1 MLRLDLNLVWTII
14 NMLIIYA
21 IYRKFLYQPVH
32 KVLDA
37 RQAEIDKQYADA
49 ETARQ
54 SAEQLKEQA
63 QAEMTEISRK
73 KADMLGEARQK
84 AGEEYDRLMKQA
96 KERDMQVA
104 LIATDDSGQPLAQG
118 GALPE
123 WLEKAA
129 KDYKLAL
136 YGLDEA
142 SAATLLELDAAPG
155 QPPRATLPGPGPNE
169 SRG

>member
-96 KERDMQVA
+96 KEQAEQIVTDARARSKWEQDKQMEEAKRQ
-104 LIATDDSGQPLAQG
+104 IADLVM
-118 GALPE
+118 
-123 WLEKAA
+123 
-129 KDYKLAL
+129 
-136 YGLDEA
+136 
-142 SAATLLELDAAPG
+142 AATAKRVADKTGEEEHRKLYQQFLTKTGGME
-155 QPPRATLPGPGPNE
+155 R
-169 SRG
+169 

>member
-21 IYRKFLYQPVH
+21 IYRKLLYQAVQ

-63 QAEMTEISRK
+63 QAGFRRFSIS
-73 KADMLGEARQK
+73 
-84 AGEEYDRLMKQA
+84 
-96 KERDMQVA
+96 
-104 LIATDDSGQPLAQG
+104 S
-118 GALPE
+118 
-123 WLEKAA
+123 
-129 KDYKLAL
+129 L
-136 YGLDEA
+136 Y
-142 SAATLLELDAAPG
+142 S
-155 QPPRATLPGPGPNE
+155 
-169 SRG
+169 

>member
-96 KERDMQVA
+96 KEQAEQIV
-104 LIATDDSGQPLAQG
+104 TDA
-118 GALPE
+118 
-123 WLEKAA
+123 
-129 KDYKLAL
+129 
-136 YGLDEA
+136 
-142 SAATLLELDAAPG
+142 
-155 QPPRATLPGPGPNE
+155 RARSKWE
-169 SRG
+169 QDKQME

>member
-21 IYRKFLYQPVH
+21 IYRKFLYRPVH

-54 SAEQLKEQA
+54 SAEPLKEQA

-96 KERDMQVA
+96 KEQAEQIVTDARARSKWEQDKQMEEAKRQ
-104 LIATDDSGQPLAQG
+104 IADLVM
-118 GALPE
+118 
-123 WLEKAA
+123 
-129 KDYKLAL
+129 
-136 YGLDEA
+136 
-142 SAATLLELDAAPG
+142 AATAKLVADKTGEEEDRKLYQQFLTKTGGME
-155 QPPRATLPGPGPNE
+155 R
-169 SRG
+169 

>member
-54 SAEQLKEQA
+54 SAEELKEQA
-63 QAEMTEISRK
+63 EQIVTDARTRSKWEQDKQMEEAKRQI
-73 KADMLGEARQK
+73 ADLVMAATAKLVADK
-84 AGEEYDRLMKQA
+84 TGEEEDRKLYQQFLTKTGGM
-96 KERDMQVA
+96 ER
-104 LIATDDSGQPLAQG
+104 
-118 GALPE
+118 
-123 WLEKAA
+123 
-129 KDYKLAL
+129 
-136 YGLDEA
+136 
-142 SAATLLELDAAPG
+142 
-155 QPPRATLPGPGPNE
+155 
-169 SRG
+169 